1 MRLSGDDALARKRK
15 TRRRGT
21 IGHTAQR
28 RRALGE
34 LTTAG
39 SEGEKMKIADIL
51 DTKGS
56 TVHSVLPWLTVSEVV
71 ERLGR
76 LEIGA
81 VLVCDEHGSMKG
93 IVSERDIVRALRKHG
108 TGLLTMSVS
117 EVMTQFVQT
126 ATPDET
132 VAHAMARMTSGRYRH
147 LPVIDNGR
155 LVGMV
160 SIGDLV
166 KHRVREME
174 LETGVL
180 RDALIA
186 RY

>member
-1 MRLSGDDALARKRK
+1 
-15 TRRRGT
+15 
-21 IGHTAQR
+21 
-28 RRALGE
+28 
-34 LTTAG
+34 
-39 SEGEKMKIADIL
+39 MKIADIL
-51 DTKGS
+51 DTKGR
-56 TVHSVLPWLTVSEVV
+56 TVHSVLPWLTVAEVV
-71 ERLGR
+71 DRLGR
-76 LEIGA
+76 LGIGA
-81 VLVCDEHGSMKG
+81 VLVCDENGAIRG

-108 TGLLTMSVS
+108 GALLTMPVS
-117 EVMTQFVQT
+117 EVMTRYVETGQ
-126 ATPDET
+126 PDET
-132 VAHAMARMTSGRYRH
+132 VAHAMARMTAGRYRH
-147 LPVIDNGR
+147 LPVLVDGR

>member
-1 MRLSGDDALARKRK
+1 M
-15 TRRRGT
+15 RRG
-21 IGHTAQR
+21 
-28 RRALGE
+28 RALHE
-34 LTTAG
+34 LIAAG

-51 DTKGS
+51 ETKGS
-56 TVHSVLPWLTVSEVV
+56 TVHSVLPWLTVTEVV
-71 ERLGR
+71 DRLGM
-76 LEIGA
+76 LGIGA
-81 VLVCDEHGSMKG
+81 VLVCDENSAIAG

-108 TGLLTMSVS
+108 ADLLTLPVS
-117 EVMTQFVQT
+117 EVMTHYVQT
-126 ATPDET
+126 THPDET
-132 VAHAMARMTSGRYRH
+132 VAHAMARMTAGRYRH
-147 LPVIDNGR
+147 LPVIDSGR

-180 RDALIA
+180 RDALIS

>member
-1 MRLSGDDALARKRK
+1 
-15 TRRRGT
+15 
-21 IGHTAQR
+21 
-28 RRALGE
+28 
-34 LTTAG
+34 
-39 SEGEKMKIADIL
+39 MKIADIL
-51 DTKGS
+51 DNKGS
-56 TVHSVLPWLTVSEVV
+56 TVHTVLPWLTVAEVV

-76 LEIGA
+76 HGIGA
-81 VLVCDEHGSMKG
+81 VLVCDENHAIQG

-108 TGLLTMSVS
+108 AQLLTMPVS
-117 EVMTQFVQT
+117 EVMTRYVQT
-126 ATPDET
+126 AGPDET
-132 VAHAMARMTSGRYRH
+132 VAHAMARMTAGRYRH
-147 LPVIDNGR
+147 LPVLEHGK

-180 RDALIA
+180 RDALIS